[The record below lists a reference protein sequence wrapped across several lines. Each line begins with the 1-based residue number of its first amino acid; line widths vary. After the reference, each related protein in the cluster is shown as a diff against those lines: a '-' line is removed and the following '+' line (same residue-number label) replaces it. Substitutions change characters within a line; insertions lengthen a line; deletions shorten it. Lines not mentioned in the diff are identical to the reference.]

1 MELQVNKLH
10 GVTWPCL
17 THTPT
22 PPHMYLSV
30 LTQAH
35 VYSHRHTHTDNEKN
49 DRWGKGQP
57 ELQLYELTT
66 ITALTELTRSEQRK
80 ITSLYGLQHIKRHTY
95 IHTQTHSH
103 TNITSGSQLSGPRE
117 SQCHSLWGPV
127 KEKNREIYV
136 KTTFAYRLRVNNQ
149 TQTWKKCP
157 VWQIQLWNTNSG
169 RTGTIQFFFRYIC
182 I

>member
-80 ITSLYGLQHIKRHTY
+80 ITSLYGLQHIKRHTHIY
-95 IHTQTHSH
+95 THRHTHTQTLPLALSYQGHVNH
-103 TNITSGSQLSGPRE
+103 NVILYGALWKRKTERFTWRLLLPTGCEWITR
-117 SQCHSLWGPV
+117 H
-127 KEKNREIYV
+127 KREKNVLSDKSNYEI
-136 KTTFAYRLRVNNQ
+136 R
-149 TQTWKKCP
+149 
-157 VWQIQLWNTNSG
+157 IQGEQGPSS
-169 RTGTIQFFFRYIC
+169 FF
-182 I
+182 

>member
-1 MELQVNKLH
+1 
-10 GVTWPCL
+10 
-17 THTPT
+17 
-22 PPHMYLSV
+22 MYLSV

-80 ITSLYGLQHIKRHTY
+80 ITSLYGLQHIKRHTHTHIY
-95 IHTQTHSH
+95 TQTHSH

-149 TQTWKKCP
+149 TQTWKKMSCLINPTMKYEFRENRDHP
-157 VWQIQLWNTNSG
+157 VS
-169 RTGTIQFFFRYIC
+169 RSHFFFLDIYVFSF
-182 I
+182 